1 MLLWYTI
8 KYYTYL
14 GLKMTDETNNCTLDY
29 ATDRYALMWMNGSIV
44 FDTDP
49 VENDTYTLTDS
60 ISGQTWNFVFVEDHW
75 EIET

>member
-1 MLLWYTI
+1 
-8 KYYTYL
+8 
-14 GLKMTDETNNCTLDY
+14 MTDETNNCTLDY

-60 ISGQTWNFVFVEDHW
+60 ISGQSWNFVFVEDHW